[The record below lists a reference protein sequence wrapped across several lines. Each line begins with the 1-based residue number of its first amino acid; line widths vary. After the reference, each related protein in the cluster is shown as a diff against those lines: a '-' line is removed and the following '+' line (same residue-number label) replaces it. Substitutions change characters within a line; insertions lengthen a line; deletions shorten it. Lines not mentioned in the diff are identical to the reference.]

1 MKLDQ
6 IIEKLLSTARKDQP
20 SDRVPYAF
28 EKRIM
33 AQIADLPSA
42 AEDLWATWS
51 RLLWRAVAPCA
62 AVAVLTAMAWFS
74 VSPAQP
80 DRAMLDPELEEI
92 VAMAIELPAE

>member
-6 IIEKLLSTARKDQP
+6 IIEKLLSTARKNQP

-33 AQIADLPSA
+33 AQIADLPA
-42 AEDLWATWS
+42 AEDVWAAWS
-51 RLLWRAVAPCA
+51 RLLWRAVAPCT
-62 AVAVLTAMAWFS
+62 AVAALTVVAWLSF
-74 VSPAQP
+74 SPAQP
-80 DRAMLDPELEEI
+80 DLAALDPELDEI

>member
-33 AQIADLPSA
+33 AQIADLPAVEDVWA
-42 AEDLWATWS
+42 AWS
-51 RLLWRAVAPCA
+51 RLLWRAVAPCT
-62 AVAVLTAMAWFS
+62 AVAALTVVAWLSF
-74 VSPAQP
+74 SPAQP
-80 DRAMLDPELEEI
+80 DRAVHDQELDEI
-92 VAMAIELPAE
+92 VAMAIELPAK

>member
-6 IIEKLLSTARKDQP
+6 IIKKLLSTARKNQP

-33 AQIADLPSA
+33 AQIADLPA
-42 AEDLWATWS
+42 AEDIWAAWS
-51 RLLWRAVAPCA
+51 RLLWRAVAPCS
-62 AVAVLTAMAWFS
+62 AVAALTVVAWLSF
-74 VSPAQP
+74 SPAQP
-80 DRAMLDPELEEI
+80 DLAVLDPELDEI

>member
-28 EKRIM
+28 QKRIM
-33 AQIADLPSA
+33 AQIADLPA
-42 AEDLWATWS
+42 VEDVWATWS
-51 RLLWRAVAPCA
+51 RLLWRAVAPCS
-62 AVAVLTAMAWFS
+62 AVAVLTAVTWLSF
-74 VSPAQP
+74 SPAQP
-80 DRAMLDPELEEI
+80 DLAVLDPELDEI

>member
-33 AQIADLPSA
+33 AQIADLPV
-42 AEDLWATWS
+42 AEDVWAAWS
-51 RLLWRAVAPCA
+51 RLLWRAVAPCT
-62 AVAVLTAMAWFS
+62 AVAALTVVAWLSF
-74 VSPAQP
+74 SPAQT
-80 DRAMLDPELEEI
+80 DRAVHDRELDEI

>member
-42 AEDLWATWS
+42 DDLWAAWS

-62 AVAVLTAMAWFS
+62 AVAVLTVVVWVS